1 MVSENCCIFVLETQ
15 RFPKLCYWKQNT
27 TIMNT
32 IKKLELVN
40 ELCKRIDEYVY
51 NYDLFA
57 GGCCYAAYVLA
68 KNLKQ
73 LGIKYK
79 TVLYQYDDILNET
92 NFNNAINGK
101 GVSHVAIE
109 VEIGI
114 MRYIIGDCSGILN
127 FFNWY
132 GYKFKIRKYT
142 GISPEEI
149 IEGYRN
155 NIWNDKY
162 DRHHNG
168 PLMRDINK
176 ICNKYVTI

>member
-1 MVSENCCIFVLETQ
+1 MYLCIGNTEVTKTLLLGN
-15 RFPKLCYWKQNT
+15 KNT
-27 TIMNT
+27 TIMNN
-32 IKKLELVN
+32 IKKLTLVT
-40 ELCKRIDEYVY
+40 ELCGKIDEYVY
-51 NYDLFA
+51 NHDLFS

-92 NFNNAINGK
+92 NFNNAINGH

-109 VEIGI
+109 VRVGF
-114 MRYIIGDCSGILN
+114 RKYIIGDCSGILR
-127 FFNWY
+127 FFDWS
-132 GYKFKIRKYT
+132 GYRFKIKKYT

-149 IEGYRN
+149 MEGYRN
-155 NIWNDKY
+155 NVWNHTY
-162 DRHHNG
+162 NTYYNG

-176 ICNKYVTI
+176 ICNHYVNI

>member
-1 MVSENCCIFVLETQ
+1 
-15 RFPKLCYWKQNT
+15 
-27 TIMNT
+27 MNT
-32 IKKLELVN
+32 IKKLALVN
-40 ELCKRIDEYVY
+40 ELCERINKYVY
-51 NYDLFA
+51 GHNLFA

-79 TVLYQYDDILNET
+79 TIIYQYDDILNET
-92 NFNNAINGK
+92 NFNNAINGN

-109 VEIGI
+109 VRIGSK
-114 MRYIIGDCSGILN
+114 RYTIGDCSGILR
-127 FFNWY
+127 FFTKY
-132 GYKFKIRKYT
+132 GYDFKIQKYT
-142 GISPEEI
+142 GINPEEI
-149 IEGYRN
+149 LKGYRN
-155 NIWNDKY
+155 NEWNYIY

>member
-1 MVSENCCIFVLETQ
+1 MWFQKIVVSL
-15 RFPKLCYWKQNT
+15 YWKQNT

-40 ELCKRIDEYVY
+40 ELCKKINEYVY
-51 NYDLFA
+51 KYDLFA

-79 TVLYQYDDILNET
+79 TGLDQYDDILNET
-92 NFNNAINGK
+92 NCNNAINGE

-114 MRYIIGDCSGILN
+114 MRYTRGDCSGIRN
-127 FFNWY
+127 FVNWY
-132 GYKFKIRKYT
+132 GYKFKSQKYT

-155 NIWNDKY
+155 NECNDTY
-162 DRHHNG
+162 DR
-168 PLMRDINK
+168 
-176 ICNKYVTI
+176 